1 MNLKNIDHIGI
12 AVTSIQES
20 LSFWEASLGIE
31 LHGIEE
37 VAEQKV
43 KTAFLPID
51 DTEIEL
57 LEPTSADSSI
67 AKFIEKRGEG
77 LHHVAIRVDDIE
89 SALAELKARG
99 VQLID
104 EVPRNGAGGARIAFV
119 HPRATHGVLLA
130 VREKENTQGISD
142 SKRPGFPGALAVM
155 SYCRSDR
162 PRIRVERS
170 RSGCTRDDA
179 SHLIVITP
187 QLLMHRYDCSSAKN
201 HRRQDEQ

>member
-119 HPRATHGVLLA
+119 HPRATHGVLLELCE
-130 VREKENTQGISD
+130 RKEK
-142 SKRPGFPGALAVM
+142 
-155 SYCRSDR
+155 
-162 PRIRVERS
+162 
-170 RSGCTRDDA
+170 
-179 SHLIVITP
+179 
-187 QLLMHRYDCSSAKN
+187 
-201 HRRQDEQ
+201 